1 MALLNYTAQY
11 SNISSYLNATAG
23 SLDWLKIFVSP
34 DSTGGGHFITH
45 GIDFGASYVGGLRGL
60 VPANGL
66 TLNKSF
72 LRGDGWSALW
82 TAAAEA
88 ASAVGDT
95 DAQQLAAK
103 ELYLQTTLVS
113 AYDIKQ
119 WIAQSF
125 VANNAM
131 RFSGKITIDGTG
143 VITTTTADNGTIN
156 GFPTSCQV
164 GDTYKVDGS
173 SIDANSYIAGEPV
186 STGDMVICIKSGSGA
201 NLNDPQYWTIVQ
213 DNVEHLITYTLNGT
227 AFRLYA
233 QTANNITIYAPVD
246 AGTVGQV
253 LISKGTGLAP
263 EWVNQAILVVSEA
276 GKVTNALSKSTGISM
291 TYQGTPVNSYDGS
304 EAVIIGL
311 SPATHATIGGV
322 IIDNGTNSEK
332 YNDAANTSLT
342 PYPTITVD
350 SNGQIYLTR
359 TNIVNALGYDP
370 ISALPIFTDA
380 LDGLVPMASL
390 ANKQTNDVD
399 NVIQA
404 TTFVLGADAKW
415 YKLPASAF
423 VSDKR
428 IIKLGGT
435 TIIDQDVNTALNV
448 FEGSHISI
456 IAEQVNNEYTGKLTF
471 NAIWRDIQLR
481 MISGTSIGATVES
494 IGDNDPLV
502 FDNSESVFMLG
513 EEVTIGSG
521 ASAVTKTVVK
531 SYITWYNMDTGEYEI
546 I

>member
-1 MALLNYTAQY
+1 
-11 SNISSYLNATAG
+11 
-23 SLDWLKIFVSP
+23 
-34 DSTGGGHFITH
+34 
-45 GIDFGASYVGGLRGL
+45 
-60 VPANGL
+60 
-66 TLNKSF
+66 
-72 LRGDGWSALW
+72 
-82 TAAAEA
+82 
-88 ASAVGDT
+88 
-95 DAQQLAAK
+95 
-103 ELYLQTTLVS
+103 
-113 AYDIKQ
+113 
-119 WIAQSF
+119 
-125 VANNAM
+125 M
-131 RFSGKITIDGTG
+131 RFSGKISIDGTG
-143 VITTTTADNGTIN
+143 AITTTTADNGTIN

-186 STGDMVICIKSGSGA
+186 STGDMVICIKAGSGN
-201 NLNDPQYWTIVQ
+201 NLNDAQYWTIVQ

-246 AGTVGQV
+246 SGTQGQV

-276 GKVTNALSKSTGISM
+276 GKVTNALSKGTGINM

-304 EAVIIGL
+304 EAVVITL
-311 SPATHATIGGV
+311 SPATHNSIGGI

-332 YNDAANTSLT
+332 YNQPANTSQT

-350 SNGQIYLTR
+350 SNGQIYLTKA
-359 TNIVNALGYDP
+359 NIVNALGYDP

-390 ANKQTNDVD
+390 ANKQTNNVD
-399 NVIQA
+399 NIVQS
-404 TTFVLGADAKW
+404 TTYVLGADAKW

-435 TIIDQDVNTALNV
+435 TIIDQDVNTALNI
-448 FEGSHISI
+448 FEGSHVSI
-456 IAEQVNNEYTGKLTF
+456 VAELVNNEYTGKLTF

-481 MISGTSIGATVES
+481 MISGTSIGSTVES

-513 EEVTIGSG
+513 EEVTVGSG